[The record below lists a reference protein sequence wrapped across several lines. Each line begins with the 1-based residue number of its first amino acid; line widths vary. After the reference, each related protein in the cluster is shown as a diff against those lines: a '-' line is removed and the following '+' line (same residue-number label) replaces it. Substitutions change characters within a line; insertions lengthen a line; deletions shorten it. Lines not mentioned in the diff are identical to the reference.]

1 MAGRPSRRGLIYD
14 AALELAADG
23 GNHAVTHQGID
34 ARLGLAK
41 GSTSYY
47 YRTRRALV
55 TAVIAH
61 LAERSRARFSQVPQ
75 LAVPVTVDAAV
86 EVIADQLET
95 LVVERRRDVLA
106 RYALIA
112 DAAADDELRDALA
125 SCFFSVPAAT
135 ALFDALFDALS
146 DAISVA
152 LSDARFD
159 ALAPARGQGA
169 LDPESAAR
177 DLIVLLEGL
186 VFDCTLGPRP
196 APTEPGPDLET
207 WRGRVRATIRRW
219 VDALVGL

>member
-1 MAGRPSRRGLIYD
+1 MAGRPSRRGLICD

-61 LAERSRARFSQVPQ
+61 LAERSRARFSQVPP

-106 RYALIA
+106 RYALTA

-135 ALFDALFDALS
+135 ALFDALFGAMSDALVG
-146 DAISVA
+146 AVA
-152 LSDARFD
+152 PPRES
-159 ALAPARGQGA
+159 QGA

-196 APTEPGPDLET
+196 APTEPGPDLEA